1 MLYLI
6 QILLWCDLF
15 WYSCICCICVNRM
28 CMCSCTETS
37 SKVEWALLVILSLSR
52 DVDTELSKLPLYC
65 FPRPHQINWFKVDDD
80 VPSHAVITGSDL
92 LIENLNKSYNG
103 TYRCVA
109 SNLVGEAYDDYI
121 LYVYGMYIRCSLY
134 MKQSTIIFSI
144 LYHHYYEAESFLF
157 FSITINLSNSV
168 ICCTTAVMLK
178 FPCQG
183 RCRFLEQKGLGHFT
197 CSEFSYLFL
206 FFFFPLHAIRNSLR
220 IPESYLREW
229 RVIN

>member
-28 CMCSCTETS
+28 CMCSRTETS

-121 LYVYGMYIRCSLY
+121 LYVYGMYICSSLY

-157 FSITINLSNSV
+157 FQSLLTLVTALFAALRQSCLSFPAKEGVDSWSKRDLD
-168 ICCTTAVMLK
+168 ILRAVS
-178 FPCQG
+178 
-183 RCRFLEQKGLGHFT
+183 FLI
-197 CSEFSYLFL
+197 
-206 FFFFPLHAIRNSLR
+206 FFFSFFSPYT
-220 IPESYLREW
+220 P
-229 RVIN
+229 